1 MLPGLGNLI
10 NTAAVLV
17 GSAIGLLLRRGVPRR
32 LQEILMQALGLATVF
47 IGLSGALQAMFSVEG
62 GKLASSGV
70 LLMIVSLVLGG
81 VVGEAVNMEKQLDRL
96 GDRLRALAGQGE
108 NSRFTEGFVTASL
121 ILCVGAMAVVG
132 GLTDGLGDPS
142 TLLAKSILDFVVVL
156 VFSSTLGVGVMV
168 SALPM
173 FVYQGVFVLIG
184 LLAGNVMSDAMI
196 TGLSL
201 VGNVLI
207 FGVGVNLAFGKR
219 LRVGNLLPALAV
231 PVIWELLRPLFG

>member
-1 MLPGLGNLI
+1 MFPGMGNLI
-10 NTAAVLV
+10 NTAAVLI
-17 GSAIGLLLRRGVPRR
+17 GSALGLVLRRGVPKRG
-32 LQEILMQALGLATVF
+32 QEILMQALGLSTIF
-47 IGLSGALQAMFSVEG
+47 IGLSGTLQAMFAVDDGRLS
-62 GKLASSGV
+62 ASGT
-70 LLMIVSLVLGG
+70 LLLIFSLVLGAIL
-81 VVGEAVNMEKQLDRL
+81 GEAVNIEKQLDRL
-96 GDRLRALAGQGE
+96 GDRLRRLAGQGE
-108 NSRFTEGFVTASL
+108 NGRFTEGFVTASL

-132 GLTDGLGDPS
+132 GLSDGLGDPS

-168 SALPM
+168 SALPL
-173 FVYQGVFVLIG
+173 FLYQGLFNLVG

-196 TGLSL
+196 NGMSL